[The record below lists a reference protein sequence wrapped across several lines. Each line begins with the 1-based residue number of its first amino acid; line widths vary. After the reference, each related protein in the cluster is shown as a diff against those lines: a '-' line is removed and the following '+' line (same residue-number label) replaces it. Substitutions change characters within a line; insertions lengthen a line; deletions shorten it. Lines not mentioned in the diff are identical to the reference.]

1 VDGTAFEVGL
11 NQKNATHIPSTDDQT
26 GSAGGHL
33 PKHDSK
39 RLAPLL
45 RFNGRPNR
53 GTNEVHFGIYD
64 RTRAGGAENPHRGQR
79 DSYLGALLS
88 TLEVKAEECRLG
100 NSLAI
105 GALRHRKVGAI
116 HLRS

>member
-1 VDGTAFEVGL
+1 MDGTAFEVGL

-45 RFNGRPNR
+45 RFMVDRIEGRTKYTSEFTIEP
-53 GTNEVHFGIYD
+53 ELVVPKIHIVAKE
-64 RTRAGGAENPHRGQR
+64 TR
-79 DSYLGALLS
+79 
-88 TLEVKAEECRLG
+88 
-100 NSLAI
+100 I
-105 GALRHRKVGAI
+105 
-116 HLRS
+116 